1 MKFFHFKF
9 KRKLNKFFVF
19 LRYDKTENMGA
30 NGLMQYTHLLVE
42 ARSKYSLSLRPF
54 SFTHTM
60 LDFVEGFW
68 HVSFNYHHFP
78 PMEIK
83 TRPQVFLLK
92 RKADYADFL
101 PKGAASLD
109 ILTESFDL
117 EPEAAAEQEVVPTEE
132 VQTSD
137 GAPQPPA
144 KESAPAVT
152 DDKKGEE
159 TDREPAKK
167 KGKKKKK
174 TGPDQTQPKNVE
186 L

>member
-1 MKFFHFKF
+1 
-9 KRKLNKFFVF
+9 
-19 LRYDKTENMGA
+19 MGA
-30 NGLMQYTHLLVE
+30 KGLMQYTHLLVE

-54 SFTHTM
+54 AYTHTM

-92 RKADYADFL
+92 RNADYEDYL
-101 PKGAASLD
+101 PKGDLLSDLLD
-109 ILTESFDL
+109 
-117 EPEAAAEQEVVPTEE
+117 PELDAAAEQEEVLPTEE

-137 GAPQPPA
+137 GAP
-144 KESAPAVT
+144 ESAARESTPEVT

-167 KGKKKKK
+167 KGRKKNKN
-174 TGPDQTQPKNVE
+174 GPDQTQPKNVE

>member
-1 MKFFHFKF
+1 
-9 KRKLNKFFVF
+9 
-19 LRYDKTENMGA
+19 MGA

-54 SFTHTM
+54 SYTHTM

-92 RKADYADFL
+92 RNADYEDFL
-101 PKGAASLD
+101 PKGAASPDL
-109 ILTESFDL
+109 LTESFDS
-117 EPEAAAEQEVVPTEE
+117 EPGASATEQFVVPTDE
-132 VQTSD
+132 VQMSD
-137 GAPQPPA
+137 GTPEQVAR
-144 KESAPAVT
+144 ESTPAVT
-152 DDKKGEE
+152 DDKKGEQ

-174 TGPDQTQPKNVE
+174 NGPDQTQPKNVE